1 MTCLTCH
8 GHVPLPDR
16 WTVTSCT
23 ACGACYQPVTD
34 LGFFSYS
41 ILVFV
46 PAPALPS
53 PRVAP

>member
-34 LGFFSYS
+34 LGFFTYS

-46 PAPALPS
+46 PAPTMPS
-53 PRVAP
+53 HRVES